1 MVLHSDG
8 SNAPNSCARVQIFLG
23 GLPYHFDEA
32 LCRQLLEPFGE
43 LQSFELVRDR
53 EKGDSKGYG
62 FAVYNDRSVTETAIV
77 GLNGL
82 NIEGRVLTCRKCA
95 HLVFLLRAPQ
105 GCAGCVWVYDMSRSG
120 LTNMLCAAHCAVHIK
135 EARGADCC
143 QVASRL
149 ALYCACCIPAQ
160 HTP

>member
-1 MVLHSDG
+1 MTQRVLLL
-8 SNAPNSCARVQIFLG
+8 QIFLG

-62 FAVYNDRSVTETAIV
+62 FAVFTDRNVTETAIV

-82 NIEGRVLTCRKCA
+82 NIEGRVLTCRKYA
-95 HLVFLLRAPQ
+95 APSAT
-105 GCAGCVWVYDMSRSG
+105 GGHFYVIHIMRSG
-120 LTNMLCAAHCAVHIK
+120 CPEGCCARDALLVSVRSAHCANHMH
-135 EARGADCC
+135 A
-143 QVASRL
+143 
-149 ALYCACCIPAQ
+149 
-160 HTP
+160 